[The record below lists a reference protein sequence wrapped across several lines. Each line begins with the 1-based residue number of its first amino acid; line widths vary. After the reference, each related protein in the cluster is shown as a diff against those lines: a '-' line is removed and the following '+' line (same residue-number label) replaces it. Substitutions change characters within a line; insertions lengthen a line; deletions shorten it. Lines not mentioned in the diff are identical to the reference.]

1 MKKWLTILLI
11 AVLAG
16 VVLGLTVNTYVNYRN
31 GKVNKVAV
39 HIERS
44 GKNDG
49 FLSDSAV
56 LQLVHSNDS
65 IIGKVVKQV
74 HTKWIKRV
82 ITASPYVRSAD
93 TYFTIDGNLIINVI
107 EKQPLFRII
116 NQQYQD
122 CYVDQQGQLFPLGK
136 NHVARVLLVNGYI
149 KAPLVMGKSVQDS
162 IYRKTFLPGIYQL
175 VKQIHSDAF
184 MRAAISQVYVNSKN
198 EIDLIPELGRHVIL
212 FGKPDDITTKL
223 ENLKAFYQQALV
235 KEGWNKYKEINL
247 KYTNQVVCTK

>member
-16 VVLGLTVNTYVNYRN
+16 VVLGLSVNTYVNYRN
-31 GKVNKVAV
+31 GTVDKVTV
-39 HIERS
+39 HIERNS
-44 GKNDG
+44 GNGG

-56 LQLVHSNDS
+56 LKLVHSNDS
-65 IIGKVVKQV
+65 IVGKVVKAV
-74 HTKWIKRV
+74 RTKWIKRV
-82 ITASPYVRSAD
+82 IAASPYVRSAD
-93 TYFTIDGNLIINVI
+93 TYFTIDGNLVINVR
-107 EKQPLFRII
+107 EKKPLFRII
-116 NQQYQD
+116 NQKHQD
-122 CYVDQQGQLFPLGK
+122 CYVDEQGQLFPLGK

-149 KAPLVMGKSVQDS
+149 KAPLIMGKNVEDTT
-162 IYRKTFLPGIYQL
+162 YRKTFLPGIFQM

-198 EIDLIPELGRHVIL
+198 EIDLIPELGRHVVL

-223 ENLKAFYQQALV
+223 ENLKAFYQQALM